1 MEIDDI
7 IEILCNGTKEQI
19 EKIVKENK
27 ISYSF
32 GKSGTYTVE
41 NGKTME
47 GIRGTGIIN
56 PNCVK
61 FFGNNY
67 KSN

>member
-7 IEILCNGTKEQI
+7 MEILCNGTKEQI
-19 EKIVKENK
+19 KKYIKENK

-41 NGKTME
+41 NGKRWKE
-47 GIRGTGIIN
+47 
-56 PNCVK
+56 
-61 FFGNNY
+61 
-67 KSN
+67 SEELE

>member
-7 IEILCNGTKEQI
+7 MEFLCNGTKDQI
-19 EKIVKENK
+19 KKIIKENK

-61 FFGNNY
+61 YFGNNY
-67 KSN
+67 KNS